1 MNPLLLPLVT
11 EAAKGLIAK
20 IWPDPAKQAE
30 AQARL
35 LELQQ
40 RGDLADLDAQ
50 LQTRLAQ
57 LKINEL
63 EAQGNWYQRGWRP
76 SIGWTGSV
84 GLAYQFLMQPMLAW
98 ISVNVGWQ
106 PPPVLDVEVLFGLVV
121 QLLGLGALR
130 TYERSKGK
138 A

>member
-35 LELQQ
+35 VELQQ
-40 RGDLADLDAQ
+40 RGDLAELDARLQ
-50 LQTRLAQ
+50 LQLAQ
-57 LKINEL
+57 IRVNERD
-63 EAQGNWYQRGWRP
+63 AAGSAMQRNWRP
-76 SIGWTGSV
+76 FIGWV
-84 GLAYQFLMQPMLAW
+84 GGVALAYQFLVHPLLAW
-98 ISVNVGWQ
+98 LSVNQGWQ
-106 PPPVLDVEVLFGLVV
+106 SPPLLASELMFTLVT

-130 TYERSKGK
+130 TAEKLKGQ

>member
-35 LELQQ
+35 VELQQ

-50 LQTRLAQ
+50 LQVQLAQ
-57 LKINEL
+57 IEINK
-63 EAQGNWYQRGWRP
+63 ADAVGNFMQRTWRP
-76 SIGWTGSV
+76 FIGWV
-84 GLAYQFLMQPMLAW
+84 GGFALAYQFIGQPMLAW
-98 ISVNVGWQ
+98 LALNLGWH
-106 PPPVLDVEVLFGLVV
+106 PPPLLASDVLFSLVT

-130 TYERSKGK
+130 TAEKLKGQ